1 MRGLKVDVCSRSHA
15 QLRDWLG
22 NGFVVTLPALALV
35 SEGWIHALAL
45 VSEGWISLDWLLD
58 LTGSHWISLNWLLDL
73 IGSHWISLDWLLCL
87 KDGYIIS
94 IQPCCTVPKAN
105 LQTAQV
111 TSSSICASILR
122 NTVSYHNNRLP
133 LQAACCSTWMRLQG
147 LMRPTCRSVSMC
159 VSMCKC
165 AHACLR
171 VLS

>member
-22 NGFVVTLPALALV
+22 NGFVVTLP
-35 SEGWIHALAL
+35 ALAL

-147 LMRPTCRSVSMC
+147 LMRPTCRSMS
-159 VSMCKC
+159 KC